1 MNIRTPGDGIE
12 NKSFSEE
19 VLFVGE
25 LSLMPFDL
33 SFSQRPI
40 KTIGTQ
46 LIRPKDPL
54 TGKDQSNG
62 IYDIPC
68 QDCDCHYVG
77 GTRKR
82 LETRLKQHQSAA
94 KRHCP
99 RSQIYEHMAL
109 TGHSFNFDEAKM
121 IATSR
126 RKGTRVVLQSWLSDN
141 KAVNR
146 RIDLHIVYQALRRS
160 RKKINPTRRLTEN
173 QTMGARQQSAAATSG
188 NINSYS
194 TIDRLMTG
202 QLARQLSDSGRQH
215 ILSIEPT
222 TS

>member
-1 MNIRTPGDGIE
+1 M
-12 NKSFSEE
+12 
-19 VLFVGE
+19 V
-25 LSLMPFDL
+25 
-33 SFSQRPI
+33 
-40 KTIGTQ
+40 
-46 LIRPKDPL
+46 IRPNDPL
-54 TGKDQSNG
+54 TEKDKWNG

-77 GTRKR
+77 ETRKR

-99 RSQIYEHMAL
+99 LSQIYEHMAL
-109 TGHSFNFDEAKM
+109 TGHTFNFDEAKM

-126 RKGTRVVLQSWLSDN
+126 RKGTRLALESWFSDN

-146 RIDLHIVYQALRRS
+146 RIDLHSAYQALRHS
-160 RKKINPTRRLTEN
+160 RKKIKPTRRLTEN
-173 QTMGARQQSAAATSG
+173 QRMSARQQSAAATSG
-188 NINSYS
+188 HINSYS
-194 TIDRLMTG
+194 SIDRPMTR
-202 QLARQLSDSGRQH
+202 QLARQLADSGRQQ